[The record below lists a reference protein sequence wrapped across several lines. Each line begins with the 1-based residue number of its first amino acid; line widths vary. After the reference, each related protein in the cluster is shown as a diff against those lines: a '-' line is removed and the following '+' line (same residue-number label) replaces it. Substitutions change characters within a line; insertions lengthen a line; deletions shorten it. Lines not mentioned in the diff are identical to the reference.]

1 LQNPAAAQPDF
12 FVHRAFSETI
22 VMEPDITRNISY
34 LLSLSARADTGGVI
48 IMSNRFLISVAAI
61 ALIAGAGAANA
72 QGTGMNRESGGA
84 AMQHSAPSG
93 TAATPANRDSAQ
105 PSGASS
111 DTKATQSEQTAPGAA
126 KGQRAEESAPGQKSK
141 GMSSQTETKGS
152 KDMKAETRE
161 GQSGNM
167 KAEGRDNSHMKA
179 EGREGR
185 DNTKMNAEG
194 REGRDNTKTNA
205 ETKTGGE
212 RSQTTIGQAGAG
224 AKLSTEQRTQITT
237 VIRNEHVAPVT
248 NVNFSI
254 SVGTRIPREVRYHPL
269 PAEVVT
275 IYPEWRGYNY
285 VLVRDQILVI
295 DPQTLEI
302 VAILDV

>member
-1 LQNPAAAQPDF
+1 
-12 FVHRAFSETI
+12 
-22 VMEPDITRNISY
+22 
-34 LLSLSARADTGGVI
+34 
-48 IMSNRFLISVAAI
+48 MSNRFMISVAAI

-72 QGTGMNRESGGA
+72 QGTGMKSESGGA

-93 TAATPANRDSAQ
+93 TAATPADRGSAQ

-111 DTKATQSEQTAPGAA
+111 DTKAAQSEQTAPGAA
-126 KGQRAEESAPGQKSK
+126 KGQRVEETAPGQKSK
-141 GMSSQTETKGS
+141 GMSSQTETKGG

-161 GQSGNM
+161 GQTGNM
-167 KAEGRDNSHMKA
+167 KAEGRDNNSMKAEGREGRDNSKMKA

-185 DNTKMNAEG
+185 DNTKMNAES
-194 REGRDNTKTNA
+194 REGRDSTKTNA

-212 RSQTTIGQAGAG
+212 RSQTTTGQAGAG
-224 AKLSTEQRTQITT
+224 AKLSTEQRTKITT

-254 SVGTRIPREVRYHPL
+254 AVGTRIPRDVSYHVL
-269 PAEVVT
+269 PTEVVAV
-275 IYPEWRGYNY
+275 YPEWRGYNY

-295 DPQTLEI
+295 DPQTFEI

>member
-1 LQNPAAAQPDF
+1 
-12 FVHRAFSETI
+12 
-22 VMEPDITRNISY
+22 
-34 LLSLSARADTGGVI
+34 
-48 IMSNRFLISVAAI
+48 MSNRFMISVAAI

-84 AMQHSAPSG
+84 ATQHSA
-93 TAATPANRDSAQ
+93 

-194 REGRDNTKTNA
+194 REGRDNTKNNA

-212 RSQTTIGQAGAG
+212 RS
-224 AKLSTEQRTQITT
+224 
-237 VIRNEHVAPVT
+237 
-248 NVNFSI
+248 
-254 SVGTRIPREVRYHPL
+254 
-269 PAEVVT
+269 
-275 IYPEWRGYNY
+275 
-285 VLVRDQILVI
+285 
-295 DPQTLEI
+295 
-302 VAILDV
+302 

>member
-1 LQNPAAAQPDF
+1 
-12 FVHRAFSETI
+12 
-22 VMEPDITRNISY
+22 
-34 LLSLSARADTGGVI
+34 
-48 IMSNRFLISVAAI
+48 MSKRFLISVAAI

-72 QGTGMNRESGGA
+72 QGTGTGKESGGA

-105 PSGASS
+105 P

-141 GMSSQTETKGS
+141 GMSSQTETKGG

-167 KAEGRDNSHMKA
+167 KAEGRDHSNMKA

-185 DNTKMNAEG
+185 DNTKMNAES
-194 REGRDNTKTNA
+194 REGRDNTKMNAEGRDNGKMNA
-205 ETKTGGE
+205 ETKTGGD
-212 RSQTTIGQAGAG
+212 RSQTTGQAGAG
-224 AKLSTEQRTQITT
+224 AKLSTEQRTKITT
-237 VIRNEHVAPVT
+237 VIRNEHVAPAT

-275 IYPEWRGYNY
+275 IYPEWRGYNF
-285 VLVRDQILVI
+285 VLVRDQIVVI

>member
-1 LQNPAAAQPDF
+1 
-12 FVHRAFSETI
+12 
-22 VMEPDITRNISY
+22 
-34 LLSLSARADTGGVI
+34 
-48 IMSNRFLISVAAI
+48 MSNRFMISVAAI

-72 QGTGMNRESGGA
+72 QGTGMKSESGGA

-93 TAATPANRDSAQ
+93 TAATPADRGSAQ

-111 DTKATQSEQTAPGAA
+111 DTKAAQSEQTAPGAA
-126 KGQRAEESAPGQKSK
+126 KGQRVEETAPGQKSK
-141 GMSSQTETKGS
+141 GMSSQTETKGG
-152 KDMKAETRE
+152 KD
-161 GQSGNM
+161 M
-167 KAEGRDNSHMKA
+167 KAEGRDNNSMKA

-185 DNTKMNAEG
+185 DNTKMNAES
-194 REGRDNTKTNA
+194 REGRDSTKMNA

-212 RSQTTIGQAGAG
+212 RSQTTTGQAGAG
-224 AKLSTEQRTQITT
+224 AKLSTEQRTKITT

-254 SVGTRIPREVRYHPL
+254 AVGTRIPRDVSYHVL
-269 PAEVVT
+269 PTEVVAV
-275 IYPEWRGYNY
+275 YPEWRGYNY

-295 DPQTLEI
+295 DPQTFEI

>member
-212 RSQTTIGQAGAG
+212 RSQTTTGQAGAG

-269 PAEVVT
+269 PADVVT